1 MAVVTTCDSPCCMP
15 CQDKSTI
22 QLKSSVLSV
31 DMWPVLSPGGPIVNG
46 VSSNVSA
53 FGFFVEEKGS
63 PHLRHSV
70 AYQRDVFMFSHQISC
85 KKMNFTGKMTHN
97 QQKSDEN
104 VHSFFKPSQ
113 MAMGPPRQRL
123 QVLQPLAGNKDLGR
137 SAAQVGNIIPKRKL
151 WSSEQTRGPKRVKVE
166 VKSTQTEETQCST
179 DGMTSEAYD
188 LMVVET
194 PSSNYWKET
203 AEERRKALYVVMQE
217 NKTMHKYIEAK
228 EEEITQLKCENEE
241 LQALAQHVQ
250 YMADMIERLTGK
262 SPDNL
267 EELQDIALEE
277 EDDADSDFS
286 HSDSVEEEPSDHH
299 EDEEEASDHE
309 EDEEE
314 ASDHEEAGPSS
325 EQD

>member
-1 MAVVTTCDSPCCMP
+1 
-15 CQDKSTI
+15 
-22 QLKSSVLSV
+22 
-31 DMWPVLSPGGPIVNG
+31 
-46 VSSNVSA
+46 
-53 FGFFVEEKGS
+53 
-63 PHLRHSV
+63 
-70 AYQRDVFMFSHQISC
+70 
-85 KKMNFTGKMTHN
+85 MNFTGKMTHS
-97 QQKSDEN
+97 QHKSDEN
-104 VHSFFKPSQ
+104 SFFKPSQ
-113 MAMGPPRQRL
+113 MAMGLPRQRL
-123 QVLQPLAGNKDLGR
+123 QVLQPLAGN
-137 SAAQVGNIIPKRKL
+137 VGNIIPKRKM

-194 PSSNYWKET
+194 PPSNYWKET
-203 AEERRKALYVVMQE
+203 AEERRKALQVVIQE
-217 NKTMHKYIEAK
+217 NKKLHKCIEAK
-228 EEEITQLKCENEE
+228 EEQITQLTCENGE

-267 EELQDIALEE
+267 EELQDIALDVVDDDE

-286 HSDSVEEEPSDHH
+286 HSDSVEEET
-299 EDEEEASDHE
+299 SDHE

-314 ASDHEEAGPSS
+314 TSDNEEAGPSS

>member
-1 MAVVTTCDSPCCMP
+1 
-15 CQDKSTI
+15 
-22 QLKSSVLSV
+22 
-31 DMWPVLSPGGPIVNG
+31 
-46 VSSNVSA
+46 
-53 FGFFVEEKGS
+53 
-63 PHLRHSV
+63 
-70 AYQRDVFMFSHQISC
+70 
-85 KKMNFTGKMTHN
+85 MNFTGKMTHN

-194 PSSNYWKET
+194 PPSNYWKET

-217 NKTMHKYIEAK
+217 NKKMHKYIEAK

-262 SPDNL
+262 NYH
-267 EELQDIALEE
+267 EE
-277 EDDADSDFS
+277 EA
-286 HSDSVEEEPSDHH
+286 SDH
-299 EDEEEASDHE
+299 EEEASDHE